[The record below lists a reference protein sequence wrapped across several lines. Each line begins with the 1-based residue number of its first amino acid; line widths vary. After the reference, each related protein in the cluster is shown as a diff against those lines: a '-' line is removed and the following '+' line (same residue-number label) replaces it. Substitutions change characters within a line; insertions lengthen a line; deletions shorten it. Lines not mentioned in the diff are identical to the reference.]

1 MIRGKKRMLDNKPAM
16 RFDVQTGI
24 HNRFDIEVIDAK
36 TGVIKQE
43 ARAFNIV
50 CNNLWTCIVARS
62 TYFNYIFYGT
72 GTGIPSVEDTEL
84 FGYEGYRQPS
94 SADDTYGVDYN
105 KGVFWYRRKA
115 QLSETTTVGK
125 TITEVGISS
134 STSAGYL
141 CTHAM
146 LEDMNGNPISI
157 EKTDTDIINI
167 YATVYVHFDARGYD
181 GGTIKF
187 NYWKKEYSLL
197 TLFAGIGIKKSPNYM
212 VFTNQTAFTST
223 GRTSDMLSD
232 SFRLTP
238 GEYAYD
244 NIGKTGSAIT
254 YSSDAEAKTLTLTA
268 ARLGATSKNLGG
280 IKRIVLSYC
289 YYRSGTYADV
299 RVAPSMIITPGG
311 SWFPYSDIVGEAVG
325 TGDGTAKDFALDF
338 PLARDA
344 KIYVDGVLATDVTVD
359 YCVNVNGS
367 IDNHILWLDPATIS
381 EDTLIPYYDVTTGYL
396 PSSGLKFYNVM
407 HEVGLKSVYLANVEL
422 RASNNLSAWE
432 TVADNT
438 GVSGTV
444 EIPEEFR
451 HYKYWYFVYKP
462 YQNSISS
469 RGSSILPIVST
480 GNAIH
485 FTTPPAEGAVI
496 TADYHSECIA
506 KDENHVFDFSLT
518 FHFGE
523 YTEA

>member
-16 RFDVQTGI
+16 GFDVQTGI
-24 HNRFDIEVIDAK
+24 HNRFDIEVIDAR
-36 TGVIKQE
+36 TGAIKQE

-50 CNNLWTCIVARS
+50 CNYLWTCIVSRS
-62 TYFNYIFYGT
+62 SYFNYIFYGT

-84 FGYEGYRQPS
+84 FGYAGYRQPN

-115 QLSETTTVGK
+115 QLSETTAVGK

-197 TLFAGIGIKKSPNYM
+197 TLFAGIGITDVPNYM
-212 VFTNQTAFTST
+212 VFTNQTTFTST
-223 GRTSDMLSD
+223 GKTSGMLSD

-238 GEYAYD
+238 GEYTYD
-244 NIGKTGSAIT
+244 DIGKTGSAIT
-254 YSSDAEAKTLTLTA
+254 YSSDAAAKTLTLKA

-280 IKRIVLSYC
+280 IRRIVLSYC
-289 YYRSGTYADV
+289 YYSSGIYDDV

-311 SWFPYSDIVGEAVG
+311 SWYPYSGITGEAIG
-325 TGDGTAKDFALDF
+325 TGDGTTTDFKFAF
-338 PLARDA
+338 PFAHDA
-344 KIYVDGVLATDVTVD
+344 KIYVDGVIVDDVVVD
-359 YCVNVNGS
+359 YGVTTSGS
-367 IDNHILWLDPATIS
+367 IDKHVLWLDPATVS
-381 EDTLIPYYDVTTGYL
+381 EDVLIPYYDVAPTSYVPAAGEM
-396 PSSGLKFYNVM
+396 FYNPM
-407 HEVGLKSVYLANVEL
+407 YQVGLGSVYLGNSKL
-422 RASNNLSAWE
+422 YASNNLKDWVEVVDKSADAAA
-432 TVADNT
+432 TV
-438 GVSGTV
+438 V
-444 EIPEEFR
+444 IPEEFQK
-451 HYKYWYFVYKP
+451 YKYWKATRETSSARL
-462 YQNSISS
+462 NS
-469 RGSSILPIVST
+469 LTPVNST
-480 GNAIH
+480 GKSIH
-485 FTTPPAEGAVI
+485 FTSPPAEGAVI
-496 TADYHSECIA
+496 TADYKSDCIA